1 MAKLP
6 FWEKLNEEQ
15 REKLRT
21 NTSEHIV
28 EKGQILY
35 HGTCDCM
42 GVMFV
47 RKGGLRVFLLSED
60 GKEVTLY
67 RLREGESCM
76 LSASCVLESRMTQEQ
91 IAGYLGTAREVVSRM
106 IKYFSEEGM
115 VETFRGGVRILDI
128 ERLKG
133 LCG

>member
-1 MAKLP
+1 
-6 FWEKLNEEQ
+6 
-15 REKLRT
+15 
-21 NTSEHIV
+21 
-28 EKGQILY
+28 
-35 HGTCDCM
+35 
-42 GVMFV
+42 
-47 RKGGLRVFLLSED
+47 
-60 GKEVTLY
+60 
-67 RLREGESCM
+67 
-76 LSASCVLESRMTQEQ
+76 MTQEQ